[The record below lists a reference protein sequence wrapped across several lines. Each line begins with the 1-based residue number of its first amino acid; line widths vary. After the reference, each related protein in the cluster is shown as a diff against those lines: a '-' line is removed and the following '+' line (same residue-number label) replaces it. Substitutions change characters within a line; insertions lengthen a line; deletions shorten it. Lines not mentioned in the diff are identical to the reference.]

1 MPSGFRCAFRWK
13 RMIAAVTR
21 PLSLPSTGPEYRWR
35 EARSR
40 WRRLIQGS
48 TGPCGRAVAEDGGA
62 VLGFVVRVGGGGEA
76 GCRFDVVAAFWLAP
90 EPQPASATTATATST
105 GWRIRTSSSPQD
117 ADVLQATAVVLF
129 RRAA

>member
-1 MPSGFRCAFRWK
+1 MTAFFVAGGAAPLVGPALKWGLGRSGWGLPMPPRRGGGLLDFRWSVLSSATWLFGPQMPSGFRCAFRWK

-48 TGPCGRAVAEDGGA
+48 TGPCGRAVAEDG
-62 VLGFVVRVGGGGEA
+62 
-76 GCRFDVVAAFWLAP
+76 
-90 EPQPASATTATATST
+90 
-105 GWRIRTSSSPQD
+105 
-117 ADVLQATAVVLF
+117 
-129 RRAA
+129 